1 MRIGIFT
8 RTYSPNVGGLERLAE
23 ILANEFTNRGHNVSV
38 ITDVEV
44 DDPHSDKELPYKVVR
59 TKKFLGRFSTFREM
73 DVILF
78 FNLSLVGLLSL
89 IPTFKPAVMV
99 HQGTY
104 HTFQITRKPLELF
117 KRLLTLFY
125 QNIAGSK
132 FVASYIFGRTE
143 VIPNTYTTLPISKD
157 IKRTRNFVFLG
168 RLELEKGCMLAL
180 KAFNSVLSKY
190 PTASMTII
198 GTGSERISIDN
209 YIKLQGIG
217 GSVTLLGTV
226 TGQELI
232 DELSKHHTMVIP
244 SIWNEPFGMV
254 ALYGLAYCDNVIS
267 TRVGGLPEAVGG
279 FGMIVT
285 PQEEDIRDAMF
296 KVLAGDSRPTEII
309 KAEINAHLDRHSPKN
324 IAAAYLKVL
333 EETSNA

>member
-23 ILANEFTNRGHNVSV
+23 ILANEFAYFGHNVSV
-38 ITDVEV
+38 ITDIEV
-44 DDPHSDKELPYKVVR
+44 DDPNDDTGLPFKVVR
-59 TKKFLGRFSTFREM
+59 TKKFLGRFKAFREV

-78 FNLSLVGLLSL
+78 LNLSLVGLLSL

-104 HTFQITRKPLELF
+104 HTFQVIRKPLELF

-125 QNIAGSK
+125 LNIAGSQ

-143 VIPNTYTTLPISKD
+143 VIPNTYTRLPISKD
-157 IKRTRNFVFLG
+157 IKRTKNFVFLG
-168 RLELEKGCMLAL
+168 RLEPEKGCMLAL
-180 KAFNSVLSKY
+180 KSFNSVLSKY
-190 PTASMTII
+190 PAASMTII
-198 GTGSERISIDN
+198 GTGSERISIDK

-232 DELSKHHTMVIP
+232 DELSRHHTMVIP

-279 FGMIVT
+279 FGMIVK
-285 PQEEDIRDAMF
+285 PHEEEIRDAMF
-296 KVLAGDSRPTEII
+296 KVLGGDGFPNESI
-309 KAEINAHLDRHSPKN
+309 KADINAHLDRHSPKN
-324 IAAAYLKVL
+324 IASSYLQVL
-333 EETSNA
+333 KKACNA

>member
-23 ILANEFTNRGHNVSV
+23 ILANEFTNSGHSVSV

-44 DDPHSDKELPYKVVR
+44 DDTSSDLGLPYKVVR
-59 TKKFLGRFSTFREM
+59 TKKFLGRFRAFQEV

-89 IPTFKPAVMV
+89 IPASKPVVMV

-117 KRLLTLFY
+117 KRFLTLFY
-125 QNIAGSK
+125 QNIAGSE
-132 FVASYIFGRTE
+132 FVASYIFGRT
-143 VIPNTYTTLPISKD
+143 VIIPNTYTMLPISKD
-157 IKRTRNFVFLG
+157 IKRTKNFVFLG

-190 PTASMTII
+190 PTATMTII
-198 GTGSERISIDN
+198 GSGSERSPIEDFIES
-209 YIKLQGIG
+209 QGIG
-217 GSVTLLGTV
+217 SAVTLLGTI

-244 SIWNEPFGMV
+244 SIWDEPFGMV
-254 ALYGLAYCDNVIS
+254 ALYGLAYCNNVIS

-279 FGMIVT
+279 FGMIVP
-285 PQEEDIRDAMF
+285 PQEVDIRDAMF
-296 KVLAGDSRPTEII
+296 KVLAGDYRPNEMIRAQI
-309 KAEINAHLDRHSPKN
+309 DAHLNRHSPKR
-324 IAAAYLKVL
+324 IAEEYLTVL
-333 EETSNA
+333 EKACNA

>member
-1 MRIGIFT
+1 
-8 RTYSPNVGGLERLAE
+8 
-23 ILANEFTNRGHNVSV
+23 
-38 ITDVEV
+38 
-44 DDPHSDKELPYKVVR
+44 
-59 TKKFLGRFSTFREM
+59 
-73 DVILF
+73 
-78 FNLSLVGLLSL
+78 
-89 IPTFKPAVMV
+89 MV

-157 IKRTRNFVFLG
+157 IKRTKNFVFLG

-180 KAFNSVLSKY
+180 KAFNSILSKY
-190 PTASMTII
+190 PAASMTII

-309 KAEINAHLDRHSPKN
+309 KSEINAHLDRHSPKN
-324 IAAAYLKVL
+324 IAAAYLIVL
-333 EETSNA
+333 EKTCNG